1 MDSIPIEILI
11 KIFKKLSAADAV
23 SLGEASRR
31 LNFVF
36 EKYIVGKFLYGI
48 FFDGESK
55 FFKLGHKQ
63 ELLADLPKPH
73 GPVIKWFEMG
83 DRLVVFTRDRVDIF
97 RASIRVG
104 YRSSTRIKNVFKV
117 SADAFCI
124 LEDNENQLLLCDITR
139 IRLPLRN
146 YAIKHGP
153 ENWLELEYNFRVFVR
168 EYFLIC
174 MSEKRI
180 RAQKIATNIPFF
192 EFKSEC
198 GEIFKE
204 PTFFH
209 DICFLSGGKRFWIA
223 SQCKST
229 SLGFYLFSAEKIITK
244 PHGSDRICP
253 EFLTKISIAECSPYF
268 HCRLLCAQD
277 VILALIPPEQ
287 FPTCKK
293 IWFTSNINTLVYACN
308 LTPRTILVLT
318 RFAKRFFVTLYD
330 CEKFE
335 KKFIHGSNHKPR
347 IILIFGDYWALVVKN
362 KILYYNRS
370 RCLKIDGFNKTKDGA
385 PAIGLYCTPIE
396 GRS

>member
-1 MDSIPIEILI
+1 MDSIPIEIVI
-11 KIFKKLSAADAV
+11 KIFKKLSPADAV

-36 EKYIVGKFLYGI
+36 EKYIVGNFLYGI

-55 FFKLGHKQ
+55 FFKLGYKQ

-104 YRSSTRIKNVFKV
+104 YRSSTTIKNVFKL
-117 SADAFCI
+117 SENAFCI
-124 LEDNENQLLLCDITR
+124 LEDHLHFFQRSPKVSWDENQLWHCVWLCDATR
-139 IRLPLRN
+139 IRLPLRH

-153 ENWLELEYNFRVFVR
+153 ENWQELEYNFRVFVR

-180 RAQKIATNIPFF
+180 RAQKIAPNIPFF
-192 EFKSEC
+192 EFKSEW

-229 SLGFYLFSAEKIITK
+229 NLLFYHLHDDNPQHDDAQIM
-244 PHGSDRICP
+244 HGK
-253 EFLTKISIAECSPYF
+253 L
-268 HCRLLCAQD
+268 RLHWIYL
-277 VILALIPPEQ
+277 
-287 FPTCKK
+287 
-293 IWFTSNINTLVYACN
+293 
-308 LTPRTILVLT
+308 
-318 RFAKRFFVTLYD
+318 
-330 CEKFE
+330 
-335 KKFIHGSNHKPR
+335 H
-347 IILIFGDYWALVVKN
+347 
-362 KILYYNRS
+362 
-370 RCLKIDGFNKTKDGA
+370 
-385 PAIGLYCTPIE
+385 
-396 GRS
+396 